1 MQRRASINVAHWLP
15 RSEANGPGTRF
26 VLWTQGCPL
35 ACPGCWNPDT
45 WSDQPRSLMTVDDI
59 LELLDRA
66 MPVEGVTF
74 SGGEPFVQA
83 SGLLQL
89 AEAVRERGLSLMAFT
104 GYEIEE
110 LTAFEQQR
118 LLGLL
123 DVVVTGRFVASLKRD
138 DLRWRGSSNQRVH
151 FLSERY
157 RVDEQTESAAAEVT
171 LDGRGGVRITGFPPV
186 SLLAQIR
193 TSRSP

>member
-1 MQRRASINVAHWLP
+1 
-15 RSEANGPGTRF
+15 
-26 VLWTQGCPL
+26 
-35 ACPGCWNPDT
+35 
-45 WSDQPRSLMTVDDI
+45 MTVDDI

>member
-1 MQRRASINVAHWLP
+1 
-15 RSEANGPGTRF
+15 
-26 VLWTQGCPL
+26 
-35 ACPGCWNPDT
+35 
-45 WSDQPRSLMTVDDI
+45 MTVDDI

-66 MPVEGVTF
+66 MPLEGVTF

-110 LTAFEQQR
+110 LSASDQRR

-123 DVVVTGRFVASLKRD
+123 DIVVTGRFVASLKRT

-157 RVDEQTESAAAEVT
+157 RADVQGDAAAVEVT
-171 LDGRGGVRITGFPPV
+171 LDGRGGVRVTGFPPV

-193 TSRSP
+193 AGRPQ

>member
-1 MQRRASINVAHWLP
+1 
-15 RSEANGPGTRF
+15 
-26 VLWTQGCPL
+26 
-35 ACPGCWNPDT
+35 
-45 WSDQPRSLMTVDDI
+45 MTVDDI

-66 MPVEGVTF
+66 MPIEGVTF

-89 AEAVRERGLSLMAFT
+89 AEAVRERGLSLIAFT

-110 LTAFEQQR
+110 LTAPDQRR

-123 DVVVTGRFVASLKRD
+123 DIVVTGRFVASLKST

-157 RVDEQTESAAAEVT
+157 RADVEDDAAAVEVT
-171 LDGRGGVRITGFPPV
+171 LDGRGGIRVTGFPT
-186 SLLAQIR
+186 SELLVQLRGA
-193 TSRSP
+193 RSG